1 MEQVPREM
9 FVPLESRHMSYLDL
23 PLAIGEGQTISQPY
37 IVALMSELLK
47 LTPESKVLE
56 VGTGS
61 GYQAA
66 VLSHLTSRVYTIE
79 IVKPFTRV
87 KSFDDDASP
96 DGIELLLQAVNP
108 LGNVGLM
115 IVGVIRVEL
124 YEHVKASGIPTGKR
138 LDSWTIDL
146 ASEESQR
153 RYWNHVTQ
161 MYQLRLTSN
170 HAVVSVARRY
180 VLVVTYT
187 SPLGEHLTDD
197 CVIERRAISGPLGG
211 ARARGG

>member
-1 MEQVPREM
+1 MTTHFGHARIRVA
-9 FVPLESRHMSYLDL
+9 YLIL
-23 PLAIGEGQTISQPY
+23 
-37 IVALMSELLK
+37 
-47 LTPESKVLE
+47 
-56 VGTGS
+56 
-61 GYQAA
+61 A
-66 VLSHLTSRVYTIE
+66 VLSAWSVSGCATTPGYTDPKARQKALELLMPERIE

-124 YEHVKASGIPTGKR
+124 YEHVQASGIPTGKR

-161 MYQLRLTSN
+161 MYQLRLKIN
-170 HAVVSVARRY
+170 PAVVSVARRY

>member
-1 MEQVPREM
+1 MT
-9 FVPLESRHMSYLDL
+9 RH
-23 PLAIGEGQTISQPY
+23 IGHARIR
-37 IVALMSELLK
+37 VAHLILVILTAWSASGCATTPDYTDPKVRQKALELLM
-47 LTPESKVLE
+47 P
-56 VGTGS
+56 
-61 GYQAA
+61 A
-66 VLSHLTSRVYTIE
+66 RIE

-87 KSFDDDASP
+87 KSFDDNASP

-124 YEHVKASGIPTGKR
+124 YEHVQASGIPTGKR

-153 RYWNHVTQ
+153 RHWNHVTQ
-161 MYQLRLTSN
+161 MYQLRLKIN
-170 HAVVSVARRY
+170 PEVVSLARRY

-187 SPLGEHLTDD
+187 SPLGDHLTDD

-211 ARARGG
+211 TRARGG

>member
-1 MEQVPREM
+1 MATHFGHARIRVAH
-9 FVPLESRHMSYLDL
+9 LI
-23 PLAIGEGQTISQPY
+23 LAILSAWSVSGCATTPDY
-37 IVALMSELLK
+37 TDPKARRKALELLM
-47 LTPESKVLE
+47 PE
-56 VGTGS
+56 
-61 GYQAA
+61 
-66 VLSHLTSRVYTIE
+66 RIE

-115 IVGVIRVEL
+115 IVGVIRVEP
-124 YEHVKASGIPTGKR
+124 YEHVQASGIPTGKR

-161 MYQLRLTSN
+161 MYQLRLRIN
-170 HAVVSVARRY
+170 PAVVSVARRY

-211 ARARGG
+211 TRARGG

>member
-1 MEQVPREM
+1 MTTHFGHARIRVA
-9 FVPLESRHMSYLDL
+9 YLIL
-23 PLAIGEGQTISQPY
+23 
-37 IVALMSELLK
+37 
-47 LTPESKVLE
+47 
-56 VGTGS
+56 
-61 GYQAA
+61 A
-66 VLSHLTSRVYTIE
+66 VLSAWSVSGCATTPDYTDPKARQKALELLMPERIE

-124 YEHVKASGIPTGKR
+124 YEHVQASGIPTGKR

-146 ASEESQR
+146 APEESQR

-161 MYQLRLTSN
+161 MYQLRLKIN
-170 HAVVSVARRY
+170 PAVVSVARRY

-211 ARARGG
+211 TRARGS

>member
-1 MEQVPREM
+1 MTTHFGHARIRVA
-9 FVPLESRHMSYLDL
+9 YLI
-23 PLAIGEGQTISQPY
+23 LAILSAWSVSGCATTPDYTDPKARQK
-37 IVALMSELLK
+37 ALELLM
-47 LTPESKVLE
+47 PE
-56 VGTGS
+56 
-61 GYQAA
+61 
-66 VLSHLTSRVYTIE
+66 RIE

-124 YEHVKASGIPTGKR
+124 YEHVQASGIPTGKR

-161 MYQLRLTSN
+161 MYQLRLKIN
-170 HAVVSVARRY
+170 PAVVSVARRY

-197 CVIERRAISGPLGG
+197 CVIERRAVSGPLGG
-211 ARARGG
+211 TRARGG

>member
-1 MEQVPREM
+1 MTTHFGHARIRVA
-9 FVPLESRHMSYLDL
+9 YLI
-23 PLAIGEGQTISQPY
+23 LAILSAWSVSGCATTPDYTDPKARQK
-37 IVALMSELLK
+37 ALELLM
-47 LTPESKVLE
+47 PE
-56 VGTGS
+56 
-61 GYQAA
+61 
-66 VLSHLTSRVYTIE
+66 RIE

-124 YEHVKASGIPTGKR
+124 YEHVQASGIPTGKR

-161 MYQLRLTSN
+161 MYQLRLKIN
-170 HAVVSVARRY
+170 PAVVSVARRY

>member
-1 MEQVPREM
+1 MLTTHFGHARIRVA
-9 FVPLESRHMSYLDL
+9 YLI
-23 PLAIGEGQTISQPY
+23 LAILSAWSVSGCATTPDYTDPKARQK
-37 IVALMSELLK
+37 ALELLM
-47 LTPESKVLE
+47 PE
-56 VGTGS
+56 
-61 GYQAA
+61 
-66 VLSHLTSRVYTIE
+66 RIE

-87 KSFDDDASP
+87 KSFDDNASP

-124 YEHVKASGIPTGKR
+124 YEHVQASGIPTGKR

-161 MYQLRLTSN
+161 MYQLRLKIN
-170 HAVVSVARRY
+170 PAVVSVARRY

-211 ARARGG
+211 TRARGG